1 MKDMAQLGGGLGFY
15 GDMPDS
21 YNVVINSNHTLIQRI
36 AEEKDKKTKNA
47 IQKIDDKI
55 KPIQTNK
62 DELNKAN
69 KDKKDEEIS
78 QADKDRIKDL
88 DSKIKELKDKR
99 EKILSDFGEKY
110 KLVKQLIDI
119 GLLSNDML
127 RGEDLSKFVKRS
139 IELL

>member
-1 MKDMAQLGGGLGFY
+1 MAQLGGGLGFY

-21 YNVVINSNHTLIQRI
+21 YNVVINSNHELVQRV
-36 AEEKDKKTKNA
+36 AEEKDKKTLKD

-55 KPIQTNK
+55 KPIKTTRE
-62 DELNKAN
+62 DLNNAN

-88 DSKIKELKDKR
+88 DEKINELNGKR
-99 EKILSDFGEKY
+99 EKILSEFGAKY

-127 RGEDLSKFVKRS
+127 KGEDLNKFVKRS